1 MRKRNLAGLR
11 RDKGLVEQDTLVVV
25 DSRAVVDTRAAEV
38 RTRVEDML
46 PAEVVV
52 RDKVAVCQTCCC
64 LRFV

>member
-1 MRKRNLAGLR
+1 MKKRNLAGLQ

-25 DSRAVVDTRAAEV
+25 DSRVVEV

-52 RDKVAVCQTCCC
+52 RDKVAVCQTCF
-64 LRFV
+64 LSSLSLNF

>member
-1 MRKRNLAGLR
+1 MP

-52 RDKVAVCQTCCC
+52 RDKVAVCQTYCS

>member
-1 MRKRNLAGLR
+1 MRKRNLAGLPL
-11 RDKGLVEQDTLVVV
+11 DKGLVEQDTLVVV
-25 DSRAVVDTRAAEV
+25 DSRAVVDTRAVEV

-52 RDKVAVCQTCCC
+52 QDKVAVCQTCCS

>member
-1 MRKRNLAGLR
+1 MRKRSLAGLP
-11 RDKGLVEQDTLVVV
+11 RDKRQLEQDTLVVV

-52 RDKVAVCQTCCC
+52 RDKVAVCQTCCS